1 MSLQLLNF
9 ELKCRNSR
17 ELLNAS
23 SCFRFWV
30 ATDPKRRKKWNQGNS
45 GNEHRL
51 RHFLVLN
58 HSITSLTSG
67 FKKFYIFLSFWWISI
82 IEVNDEWLWLKAMMW
97 RLRESII
104 NSSAELTF
112 TAGFNV
118 WRNFSTSPFST
129 LFWTTLR
136 PDQFLNWC
144 TEKCGDKNIWMSHR
158 DLSHLNTEYDGVR
171 LLSTVEKCNK
181 VCMYSAAK
189 LEKLLPLAKYFSY

>member
-9 ELKCRNSR
+9 ELRCRNSR

-58 HSITSLTSG
+58 YFITSLTSG
-67 FKKFYIFLSFWWISI
+67 LKSFMYFWVFGEFLSWKWMMSGFR
-82 IEVNDEWLWLKAMMW
+82 LKAMMW
-97 RLRESII
+97 RLRELSLILAL
-104 NSSAELTF
+104 SLQ
-112 TAGFNV
+112 AGFNV

-189 LEKLLPLAKYFSY
+189 LEKLLSLVKYFSY